1 MALWGQVPAAKPDPW
16 GLPGRTRE
24 ATPTDCPLTS
34 TLTPEYKRAYT
45 YTHMHT
51 QNKCVKNNMKYWESN
66 IDSTR
71 AFKITMFLKM

>member
-34 TLTPEYKRAYT
+34 TLTPGYKRAYT
-45 YTHMHT
+45 YTCTHKT
-51 QNKCVKNNMKYWESN
+51 NVL
-66 IDSTR
+66 
-71 AFKITMFLKM
+71 KII